1 MNRRDAKAMLG
12 LLWFAAA
19 ALGVLIGA
27 VSLVNS
33 DDPNSR
39 LLAVLLILG
48 CLPFGLMRPS
58 VPWLWALVVAWP
70 TVVLGVINT
79 GWVSVVLLV
88 PAVIGAYLGDWI
100 ATWWAEAHPKAGT
113 RAPAAGPARPE
124 RAADGT
130 HVAEDGLPPAMP
142 ERWSSNL
149 PDGH

>member
-1 MNRRDAKAMLG
+1 MNSRDAKAMLG

-27 VSLVNS
+27 VSLIDS

-58 VPWLWALVVAWP
+58 VPWLWSLVVAWP

-79 GWVSVVLLV
+79 GWVSAILLV
-88 PAVIGAYLGDWI
+88 PAAIGAYLGDWI
-100 ATWWAEAHPKAGT
+100 ATWWAEAHPKTGN
-113 RAPAAGPARPE
+113 RAPTTGPLREE

-130 HVAEDGLPPAMP
+130 HVADDGLPPAMP

-149 PDGH
+149 PEGR